1 MNKIIQFIQKNN
13 RFAIT
18 SHAHPDGDALGSSLA
33 LALALETLGKTA
45 HIFHADPHPQS
56 YTFLPKIETIQ
67 ITDQIE
73 DDYDGLFVLECND
86 LMRSGIANLDNF
98 CVVNIDH
105 HPNTNYFGHFN
116 WVDPTAAAVGEMIY
130 DLIKDLSVP
139 LTPEIATNLYVA
151 IMTDTGSFQ
160 FSNTHARTFQIAGKL
175 ASSGANP
182 YTIAQSIYM
191 NQPHSK
197 IRLLGILLD
206 TLKLHSQD
214 KIATISL
221 TQKMLNETGANA
233 NDLEGI
239 ANYALSVEGVLLA
252 AFFREESSLR
262 YRISLRSKDHYNIA
276 SVAQIFGGGGHPNA
290 AGLTLEGNFEEIS
303 KKVIAELDKLLP

>member
-1 MNKIIQFIQKNN
+1 MNKIIQFIQKNK

-18 SHAHPDGDALGSSLA
+18 SHANPDGDALGSSLA
-33 LALALETLGKTA
+33 LALALKALGKTA

-56 YTFLPKIETIQ
+56 YSFLPKIKTIQ
-67 ITDQIE
+67 ITNRIQ

-86 LMRSGIANLDNF
+86 LVRTGISNLDSF

-105 HPNTNYFGHFN
+105 HPNTNYFGLFN

-130 DLIKDLSVP
+130 DLIKGLAVP

-160 FSNTHARTFQIAGKL
+160 FSNTHARTFQIVGKL
-175 ASSGANP
+175 THSGANP

-191 NQPHSK
+191 NQPHAK

-206 TLKLHSQD
+206 SIKLYSQD
-214 KIATISL
+214 KVATISL

-239 ANYALSVEGVLLA
+239 SNYALSVEGVLLA
-252 AFFREESSLR
+252 AFFREESSSK
-262 YRISLRSKDHYNIA
+262 YRISLRSKDHYNVA
-276 SVAQIFGGGGHPNA
+276 SVAKIFGGGGHPNA

-303 KKVIAELDKLLP
+303 KKVITELDKLLN